1 MDAQTWDQLSTTYFD
16 QISSP
21 FEQEVVNPLLTFLEA
36 LPGRE
41 GMTVADLGCGIGNL
55 LPFLSERFRKV
66 VAVDFSSGMLRQA
79 RTRCTPEN
87 VVFYRRSLANLSHFR
102 GQLDV
107 AVAVNSVLSPK
118 LSEVDLILR
127 EIASTLKPGGTF
139 AGIFPS
145 MESVLYE
152 GVLILEKE
160 REQDQTEEQ
169 ARKKV
174 SKLIGP
180 RRYDFIS
187 GLYTEG
193 ADQQKFYY
201 SFELRKRLQSAG
213 FKNIQFGKVLYPW
226 SEDHAWFDFSGE
238 PRMWDWFVRATVGR
252 RVEQA
257 RPAA

>member
-21 FEQEVVNPLLTFLEA
+21 FEQEVVNPLLSFLDG

-41 GMTVADLGCGIGNL
+41 NLTVADLGCGIGNL

-66 VAVDFSSGMLRQA
+66 VAVDFSNGMLKQA
-79 RTRCTPEN
+79 RVRCPREN
-87 VVFYRRSLANLSHFR
+87 VAFYRRSLANLTHFH

-118 LSEVDLILR
+118 LSEVDQILA
-127 EIASTLKPGGTF
+127 EIAATLKPGGTF

-160 REQDQTEEQ
+160 REQAGTEEE
-169 ARKKV
+169 ARRRV

-180 RRYDFIS
+180 RHYDFIS

-193 ADQQKFYY
+193 EDQQKFYY

-226 SEDHAWFDFSGE
+226 GDNHSWFDFSGQ
-238 PRMWDWFVRATVGR
+238 PRMWDWFVRASLGR
-252 RVEQA
+252 SK
-257 RPAA
+257 PD

>member
-1 MDAQTWDQLSTTYFD
+1 MDAQVWDQLAASYFE

-21 FEQEVVNPLLTFLEA
+21 FAQEVVNPLLAFLDS

-41 GMTVADLGCGIGNL
+41 SLTVADLGCGIGNL
-55 LPFLSERFRKV
+55 LPFLSERFQKV
-66 VAVDFSSGMLRQA
+66 VAVDFSNGMLRHA
-79 RTRCTPEN
+79 RARRPGQN
-87 VVFYRRSLANLSHFR
+87 VVFYRRSLANLSHFHW
-102 GQLDV
+102 QLDV

-118 LSEVDLILR
+118 LSEVDQILR
-127 EIASTLKPGGTF
+127 EIAATLKPGGTF

-160 REQDQTEEQ
+160 REQAGTEEQ
-169 ARKKV
+169 ARKRVKR
-174 SKLIGP
+174 LIGP
-180 RRYDFIS
+180 RQYDFVS
-187 GLYTEG
+187 GVYTEG

-226 SEDHAWFDFSGE
+226 GEEHAWFDFSGE
-238 PRMWDWFVRATVGR
+238 PRMWDWFVHATVGR
-252 RVEQA
+252 CPSA
-257 RPAA
+257 

>member
-1 MDAQTWDQLSTTYFD
+1 MDAQTWDQVSSTYFE

-21 FEQEVVNPLLTFLEA
+21 FEQEVVNPLVTFLDA

-41 GMTVADLGCGIGNL
+41 DLTVADLGCGIGNL
-55 LPFLSERFRKV
+55 LPFLAERFRKV

-79 RTRCTPEN
+79 RARCPQDN
-87 VVFYRRSLANLSHFR
+87 LVFYRRTLTNLAHFR
-102 GQLDV
+102 GQFDV

-118 LSEVDLILR
+118 LSEVDKILG
-127 EIASTLKPGGTF
+127 EIAATLKPGGTF

-160 REQDQTEEQ
+160 REQPGTEEQ
-169 ARKKV
+169 ARKRV
-174 SKLIGP
+174 SRLIGP

-201 SFELRKRLQSAG
+201 SFELRRRLQAAG

-226 SEDHAWFDFSGE
+226 NDDHAWFDFSGE
-238 PRMWDWFVRATVGR
+238 PRMWDWFVRATVAR
-252 RVEQA
+252 RVE
-257 RPAA
+257 

>member
-1 MDAQTWDQLSTTYFD
+1 MDAQTWDQLSNTYFE

-21 FEQEVVNPLLTFLEA
+21 FEEEVVNPLLTFLDT

-41 GMTVADLGCGIGNL
+41 DLTVADLGCGIGNL
-55 LPFLSERFRKV
+55 LPFLAERFRKV

-79 RTRCTPEN
+79 RARCPREN
-87 VVFYRRSLANLSHFR
+87 LVFYRRSLANLSHFR
-102 GQLDV
+102 RQFDV

-118 LSEVDLILR
+118 PGEVDLILR
-127 EIASTLKPGGTF
+127 QIAGTLKPGGTF

-160 REQDQTEEQ
+160 REQAESEEK
-169 ARKKV
+169 ALKRV
-174 SKLIGP
+174 SRLIGP
-180 RRYDFIS
+180 RRYDFVS
-187 GLYTEG
+187 GLFTEG
-193 ADQQKFYY
+193 ADRQKFYY
-201 SFELRKRLQSAG
+201 SFELRRRLQAAG

-226 SEDHAWFDFSGE
+226 TEDHAWFNFSGE

-252 RVEQA
+252 TN
-257 RPAA
+257 RPQ

>member
-1 MDAQTWDQLSTTYFD
+1 MDAQTWDQVSSTYFE

-21 FEQEVVNPLLTFLEA
+21 FEQEVVNPLVTFLDA

-41 GMTVADLGCGIGNL
+41 DLTVADLGCGIGNL
-55 LPFLSERFRKV
+55 LPFLAERFRKV

-79 RTRCTPEN
+79 RARCPQDN
-87 VVFYRRSLANLSHFR
+87 LVFYRRTLTNLSHFR
-102 GQLDV
+102 GQFDV

-118 LSEVDLILR
+118 LSEVDKILG
-127 EIASTLKPGGTF
+127 EIAATLKPGGTF

-160 REQDQTEEQ
+160 REQPGTEEQ
-169 ARKKV
+169 ARKRV
-174 SKLIGP
+174 SRLIGP

-201 SFELRKRLQSAG
+201 SFELRRRLQAAG

-226 SEDHAWFDFSGE
+226 NDDHAWFDFSGE
-238 PRMWDWFVRATVGR
+238 PRMWDWFVRATVAR
-252 RVEQA
+252 RVE
-257 RPAA
+257 

>member
-1 MDAQTWDQLSTTYFD
+1 MDAHTWDRLAETYFD

-21 FEQEVVNPLLTFLEA
+21 FEQEVVNPLMAFLDAVPE
-36 LPGRE
+36 RE
-41 GMTVADLGCGIGNL
+41 QCTVADLGCGIGNL
-55 LPFLSERFRKV
+55 LPFLAERFRQV
-66 VAVDFSSGMLRQA
+66 IAVDFSSAMLRQA
-79 RTRCTPEN
+79 RARCRQEN
-87 VVFYRRSLANLSHFR
+87 IAFHRRSLTNLSQFH
-102 GQLDV
+102 GQFDV

-118 LSEVDLILR
+118 LSEVDHILQ
-127 EIASTLKPGGTF
+127 EIAFTLKPGGTF

-160 REQDQTEEQ
+160 REAQSEEQ

-193 ADQQKFYY
+193 PDQQKFYY

-226 SEDHAWFDFSGE
+226 SDDHAWFNFSGE
-238 PRMWDWFVRATVGR
+238 PRMWDWFVRATAGR
-252 RVEQA
+252 RVE
-257 RPAA
+257 